1 MELILLHGSAGGPAD
16 WGRFAEA
23 IAPDAR
29 HILPVGALVDGAGFT
44 FLEKREGGRGFDPDL
59 AASRARD
66 LLTELPAQGTGPSIL
81 VGYSRGA
88 VMAQAL
94 LSVAPERFSGAILLR
109 PEPLTDRF
117 PRLEMMPVLLLA
129 GREDTRRRLEDAER
143 LAAALG
149 NAGAGVDLM
158 WLDSGH
164 GWAPA
169 GEDTS
174 LAREWLRRH
183 FG

>member
-29 HILPVGALVDGAGFT
+29 HILPVGALIDGAGFT
-44 FLEKREGGRGFDPDL
+44 FLEKREDGRGFDRAL
-59 AASRARD
+59 AADRARA
-66 LLTELPAQGTGPSIL
+66 LMAQLPGGGSEPSVL

-94 LSVAPERFSGAILLR
+94 LSLAPARFSGAILLR

-117 PRLEMMPVLLLA
+117 PVLETKPVLLLA
-129 GREDTRRRLEDAER
+129 GREDSRRRLEDAER

-149 NAGAGVDLM
+149 NAGADVDLM

-174 LAREWLRRH
+174 LARDWLRRK